1 MKKHLLFLP
10 DIFLVLLILFTCER
24 IDLTDWR
31 NSSNSDSFSDK
42 INAIAPEQLSTTTT
56 EITTDIEARLPGYKE
71 RAKLILNVFS
81 VTAVEN

>member
-31 NSSNSDSFSDK
+31 NSSSSGSLSQEK
-42 INAIAPEQLSTTTT
+42 SAIAKEHFVTTTAELT
-56 EITTDIEARLPGYKE
+56 IESEVGLTSYKE
-71 RAKLILNVFS
+71 RARRILSVFS
-81 VTAVEN
+81 IALVEN

>member
-31 NSSNSDSFSDK
+31 NSSNLDSLSHK
-42 INAIAPEQLSTTTT
+42 TNTIATQHFSTTTAEIST
-56 EITTDIEARLPGYKE
+56 ESEASLTNYKE
-71 RAKLILNVFS
+71 QAWRIFNVFS
-81 VTAVEN
+81 FAAVEN